1 MLVTMFFWFSRVVLC
16 SASCFGRWIDIPL
29 FARFFGVFPVFPIPC
44 QTLPISYQ
52 RIEIACISPLV
63 CLFPRAFPAVPLQRA
78 LQYHFP
84 FYRMGTRS
92 APSCGLPGWPRAAA
106 LCYSKDANGV

>member
-1 MLVTMFFWFSRVVLC
+1 MSSEINFL
-16 SASCFGRWIDIPL
+16 A
-29 FARFFGVFPVFPIPC
+29 IPC